1 MTAGSGGTK
10 EERARMKKRAT
21 VPLLLG
27 GRAVN
32 GFGDG
37 LWFSIWAIYF
47 TRIQHIPAESMG
59 LAIGIGGVAGFLAA
73 IPVGTAADRR
83 GPREVLFLIVLLRGA
98 ASAAYVFVD
107 GFWSLLL
114 VSCCYSAVQSSGV
127 GVRVSLVYQLMDKE
141 NSLRVLAQGRVVQHI
156 AYAAGAGAAMLV
168 LAHGGR
174 SVFVAS
180 ILVNAV
186 TFAVTAVLTLAL
198 PHVPATP
205 VERRQKGTA
214 VLRDLPYVGL
224 MSTTALLSLCWPLLS
239 SGLPLWIAEGT
250 EAPLWTAGLA
260 VAVSSWPSPCSRCA
274 SPGRRWTSPLRAL
287 QPRLRPRPRLLL
299 PGLRRGGLGGQPA
312 AGHPGH
318 RPRDGRARRRRA
330 VLRLLPLGPV
340 PRLHGQGGRGPV
352 QGLTASTESGA
363 TALGPA
369 LVTALVSGA
378 REAGWL
384 VLGALFLLSTA
395 PWEPCPGAPD
405 ATPAGDVGGRADQG
419 AKGGVLTPGSP
430 FHQRLRGAP

>member
-27 GRAVN
+27 GQAVN

-83 GPREVLFLIVLLRGA
+83 GPREVLFLIVLLRGT
-98 ASAAYVFVD
+98 ASAAYIFVD

-127 GVRVSLVYQLMDKE
+127 GVRVSLVYQLMDKD

-168 LAHGGR
+168 LADGGR

-186 TFAVTAVLTLAL
+186 TFAVAAVLTLAL

-260 VAVSSWPSPCSRCA
+260 VAVSSLAIALFQVRVTRQAVDIPRSVRSNRISALALACCCLVFAAAAWA
-274 SPGRRWTSPLRAL
+274 GSPLLATLVIVLGMGAHVVGELFYVSSRW
-287 QPRLRPRPRLLL
+287 
-299 PGLRRGGLGGQPA
+299 GLSLGFMVKEAEGQY
-312 AGHPGH
+312 
-318 RPRDGRARRRRA
+318 
-330 VLRLLPLGPV
+330 
-340 PRLHGQGGRGPV
+340 

-384 VLGALFLLSTA
+384 VLGALLLLSTV
-395 PWEPCPGAPD
+395 PVGALSR
-405 ATPAGDVGGRADQG
+405 RAERDPRRVTWTDERTTERK
-419 AKGGVLTPGSP
+419 A
-430 FHQRLRGAP
+430 AC